1 VPRSTMGGDG
11 GEHPTPPDLSEIEV
25 EAWITND
32 GLQPLHSLMTVV
44 LPLPRH
50 AA

>member
-1 VPRSTMGGDG
+1 MPRSTMVGDG
-11 GEHPTPPDLSEIEV
+11 GEHPTPPDLSEVEV

-32 GLQPLHSLMTVV
+32 GLQPLHSPVTVV
-44 LPLPRH
+44 LPMLKR